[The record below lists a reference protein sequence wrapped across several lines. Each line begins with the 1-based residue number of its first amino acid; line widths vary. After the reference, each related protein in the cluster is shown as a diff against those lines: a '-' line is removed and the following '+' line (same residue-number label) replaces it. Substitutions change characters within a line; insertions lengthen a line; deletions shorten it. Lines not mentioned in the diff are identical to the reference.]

1 MAFTKSLSLADH
13 LHPYLESYH
22 KEGRSISAL
31 ASRLFTE
38 YFTGASGI
46 CGTALTAGTA
56 GTGMTNGANGAYGA
70 AGEEEKAMAGRMA
83 GIRYSLIQQDLDR
96 VRAELDAIEQ
106 ELNQATTTFRA
117 AAEQRNARRHEQD
130 ALLREEIGREFAD
143 IAANGTTLAAGAN
156 PGARAGAAEGASADM
171 GAGAGAGSGTDM
183 GANPDPASRKKAAAR
198 YRAWGRG
205 LHLEG
210 ADPISIINHRITA
223 IATRTGRSS
232 AEVRG
237 ALNRHLPGI
246 EEVV

>member
-1 MAFTKSLSLADH
+1 MAFTKSLSLSDH

-38 YFTGASGI
+38 YFTGAAM
-46 CGTALTAGTA
+46 TARNG
-56 GTGMTNGANGAYGA
+56 GTNGPYGMNGTYETDR
-70 AGEEEKAMAGRMA
+70 EEEEAMAGKMA